1 MTNSISLKTRLL
13 LAFAAVLALAVLGP
27 GLYYGKVI
35 KQESRAEAEQSVTK
49 QLSSVHWA
57 LSHMPVTDSF
67 TVLDHRFRDLAKT
80 SGVRITFIEEGGQ
93 VALDSATPLTRV
105 ASLDNHATRPEV
117 GDARRTGSGTSIRH
131 SGTLETTLVYAAVKT
146 AKLAGLP
153 PGILRIAA
161 PYARTEE
168 FASRLYGNT
177 PWVLAVTI
185 CLSLLLLT
193 LVMRSMNRSL
203 QSIVEVAQD
212 LGDGAPGKRIRVSP
226 AREFTPLVAAFNQ
239 MAKRIEKNIGVI
251 TTQKKESEAI
261 LNGMRAGVMVVDGD
275 GKILRGNYALEE
287 IFPGIHA
294 FAGKNPLEA
303 VLNTKLQHVC
313 EQALHNRERG
323 DFSQISTQIQTEAAR
338 HFEVS
343 VVPVQGEKSLG
354 AILVFHD
361 ISEIKRV
368 DSIRRDFVANVSHE
382 LRTPLTSIKGYSET
396 LLAMPAFRDN
406 QEGNFLGIILRNA
419 DNMNKMLDELLQ
431 LSRIEARRDSVELRP
446 VDVAGAVYSAWKSCE
461 HIITEKEIRYEDR
474 VSKDLPRVMANSEQ
488 AVQVFRNVLENAVK
502 YVARE
507 AGTIEVDGIEDD
519 DSVSIRFSDNGP
531 GIPMEDQD
539 RIFERFYRVEKH
551 RNSKISG
558 TGLGLAICRHILINH
573 GGSISVVSPV
583 PETGTG
589 SRFVI
594 TLPKAQ

>member
-1 MTNSISLKTRLL
+1 MTSSISLKTRLL

-49 QLSSVHWA
+49 QLASMHWA
-57 LSHMPVTDSF
+57 LSHLPVTDNIG
-67 TVLDHRFRDLAKT
+67 VLDLRFRDLAEA
-80 SGVRITFIEEGGQ
+80 SGVRITFIEEGGR
-93 VALDSATPLTRV
+93 VILDSATPLSRV
-105 ASLDNHATRPEV
+105 AALDNHAMRSEV

-131 SGTLETTLVYAAVKT
+131 SGTLDTTLVYAALRT
-146 AKLAGLP
+146 SALAGLP
-153 PGILRIAA
+153 SGILRIAA

-193 LVMRSMNRSL
+193 LVMRSMNRAL
-203 QSIVEVAQD
+203 QSIVDVARD
-212 LGDGAPGKRIRVSP
+212 LGDGEPGKRIRVSP

-239 MAKRIEKNIGVI
+239 MARRIEKNIGVI

-261 LNGMRAGVMVVDGD
+261 LNGMRAGVMVIDGD

-313 EQALHNRERG
+313 EQALNNRERG
-323 DFSQISTQIQTEAAR
+323 DFSQISTQITVGENR

-396 LLAMPAFRDN
+396 LLTMPAFRDS
-406 QEGNFLGIILRNA
+406 QEGNFLEIILRNA
-419 DNMNKMLDELLQ
+419 NNMNKMLDELLQ
-431 LSRIEARRDSVELRP
+431 LSRIEARRDSIELRP
-446 VDVAGAVYSAWKSCE
+446 VDISGSVYSAWKSCE
-461 HIITEKEIRYEDR
+461 HIIREKEIRYDDR
-474 VSKDLPRVMANSEQ
+474 IPEELPKVMANSEQ

-502 YVARE
+502 YVSRE
-507 AGTIEVDGIEDD
+507 TGTIEVDAQEEADAL
-519 DSVSIRFSDNGP
+519 SIRITDNGP
-531 GIPMEDQD
+531 GIPKEDQD

-589 SRFVI
+589 SRFMI